1 MVNRRMIDPR
11 ELDAKALENI
21 QRQIGLMLIENI
33 RMAAEIDLMRQH
45 RAEAAVRKPAGK
57 PVAK

>member
-1 MVNRRMIDPR
+1 MIDPR